1 MYLGLP
7 FPHNKFLARVSFEAL
22 SLEKAKICSSEK
34 LCFFYYT
41 NFKISTLYRL
51 CQNWG
56 YSKVFRGKKMR
67 KCLAIYNLIPEVDW
81 IKQRAHN
88 QRQSRDHAV
97 SSIKKLKV

>member
-1 MYLGLP
+1 MFFREIVFFFITLILKLVHCTAFVKIGGIA
-7 FPHNKFLARVSFEAL
+7 KFSGGE
-22 SLEKAKICSSEK
+22 
-34 LCFFYYT
+34 
-41 NFKISTLYRL
+41 
-51 CQNWG
+51 
-56 YSKVFRGKKMR
+56 KMR